1 MAARLF
7 TDDSLSIQQPSP
19 RTSTSRLFPSSPR
32 SECTSSD
39 GISRQRDRNQGNDR
53 LRLSP
58 VNIEEDY
65 SEDESPSHP
74 TDAADSVGKTTSS
87 GAVQRFLRH
96 RRGQI
101 CSRRFPKGRAS
112 LLVFVLI
119 IAERYVFYGA
129 VDGVLR
135 LIPELASKSGT
146 GAGFGS
152 FVRIFLYY
160 CIGRLFYPVGGF
172 LADVYLGRY
181 RVIHISLWLYWIA
194 FAFLA
199 IANVLRVSVS
209 ASTSVI
215 HNEILPI
222 FAYVLIVLAS
232 GGFESTI
239 IPFGA
244 DQLEAAGSSE
254 LSSYFYWFKFAVQI
268 GILGNVL
275 VTSVVSLFLPEY
287 LVPVLHVLITLVV
300 TTAALVLHKSLEHW
314 YFKNVLRENCIKM
327 VSKVLSFAATVKRHQ
342 PQYRRAFR
350 YSEGILPRIELT
362 KQRYDGK
369 FTGDQVEDVKTFC
382 RICFI
387 LFSIGGFLFSL
398 SGVSVIMS
406 IIIV

>member
-53 LRLSP
+53 LRSP
-58 VNIEEDY
+58 VNIEEDD

-87 GAVQRFLRH
+87 GAVRRFLRH

-101 CSRRFPKGRAS
+101 RSRRFPTGRAS

-135 LIPELASKSGT
+135 LIPGLTSKSGT

-199 IANVLRVSVS
+199 IANVLRMSVS

-254 LSSYFYWFKFAVQI
+254 LSSYFYWFKFSVQI

-275 VTSVVSLFLPEY
+275 VTSVVSLILPEY
-287 LVPVLHVLITLVV
+287 LVPILHVLITLVV
-300 TTAALVLHKSLEHW
+300 TTAALVLHKNLEHW

-350 YSEGILPRIELT
+350 YSEGRLPRIELA
-362 KQRYDGK
+362 KQQYDGK

-406 IIIV
+406 IIIA

>member
-1 MAARLF
+1 MAATLS
-7 TDDSLSIQQPSP
+7 TEDSLPIQLPSP
-19 RTSTSRLFPSSPR
+19 RTSTSRPSIIR
-32 SECTSSD
+32 SSSFQL
-39 GISRQRDRNQGNDR
+39 QRYKNRGSDR
-53 LRLSP
+53 LRSAVNLS
-58 VNIEEDY
+58 DCDS
-65 SEDESPSHP
+65 SEYGSLADP
-74 TDAADSVGKTTSS
+74 TDVAYSVGTTISS
-87 GAVQRFLRH
+87 GAARRLLRH
-96 RRGQI
+96 RRGQL

-129 VDGVLR
+129 VDSVLR
-135 LIPELASKSGT
+135 LIPELSNKSGVD
-146 GAGFGS
+146 AGFSS
-152 FVRIFLYY
+152 FMNIFLYY

-194 FAFLA
+194 FTFLA

-350 YSEGILPRIELT
+350 YSEGRLPRIELA
-362 KQRYDGK
+362 KQQYDGK

-382 RICFI
+382 GICFI
-387 LFSIGGFLFSL
+387 LFSIGGLFFSL
-398 SGVSVIMS
+398 SGVSV
-406 IIIV
+406 